1 MGKKKSNKTKTIKN
15 NETKSKKLIGNII
28 FAIYSLLLIICCIP
42 SSIYYFT
49 AINLALMLFFALTG
63 IFLLLKTK
71 IGLIC
76 AYIMNGVCALL
87 GFLVT
92 CAGIFEMIVD
102 KDQSIILNN
111 VQGIAWVMV
120 LAVAVMIWSVVYL
133 IYYIKKRKYFTNANL
148 D

>member
-1 MGKKKSNKTKTIKN
+1 MGKKKSNKVKTVKN

-49 AINLALMLFFALTG
+49 AINLALMLFFVLTG

-76 AYIMNGVCALL
+76 AYIMNGACSLL

-92 CAGIFEMIVD
+92 CTGIFEMIVD

-120 LAVAVMIWSVVYL
+120 LAVAVMIWSIIYL
-133 IYYIKKRKYFTNANL
+133 IYYIKNRKHFTNANL

>member
-1 MGKKKSNKTKTIKN
+1 MGNKKSNKVKTVKN
-15 NETKSKKLIGNII
+15 NETKPKKIIGNII
-28 FAIYSLLLIICCIP
+28 FAIYSLLLIVCCMP

-76 AYIMNGVCALL
+76 AYITNGACALL
-87 GFLVT
+87 GFLIT

-120 LAVAVMIWSVVYL
+120 LAVAVMICSIIYL
-133 IYYIKKRKYFTNANL
+133 IYYIKNRKHFTNANL

>member
-1 MGKKKSNKTKTIKN
+1 MGNKKSNKVKTVKN
-15 NETKSKKLIGNII
+15 NETKPKKLIGNII
-28 FAIYSLLLIICCIP
+28 FAIYSLLLIICCMP

-49 AINLALMLFFALTG
+49 AINLALMLFFVLTG

-76 AYIMNGVCALL
+76 AYIMNGACALL

-111 VQGIAWVMV
+111 VQGMAWVMV
-120 LAVAVMIWSVVYL
+120 LAVAVMIWSIIYL
-133 IYYIKKRKYFTNANL
+133 IYYIKKRKHFTNANL

>member
-1 MGKKKSNKTKTIKN
+1 MSNKKSNKVKTVKN
-15 NETKSKKLIGNII
+15 NETKPKKLIGNII
-28 FAIYSLLLIICCIP
+28 FAIYSLLLIIVCIP

-76 AYIMNGVCALL
+76 AYIMNGACALL

-92 CAGIFEMIVD
+92 CVGIFEIIVD

-133 IYYIKKRKYFTNANL
+133 IYYIKKRKHFTNANL

>member
-1 MGKKKSNKTKTIKN
+1 MGKKIKKTNSTKINDNKP
-15 NETKSKKLIGNII
+15 KKLIGNII
-28 FAIYSLLLIICCIP
+28 FAIYSLLLIVCCIP

-76 AYIMNGVCALL
+76 AYIMNGACALL

-92 CAGIFEMIVD
+92 CVGIFEMIVD

-111 VQGIAWVMV
+111 VQGMAWVMV
-120 LAVAVMIWSVVYL
+120 LAVAVMIWSIIYL
-133 IYYIKKRKYFTNANL
+133 IYYIKKRKHFTNANL